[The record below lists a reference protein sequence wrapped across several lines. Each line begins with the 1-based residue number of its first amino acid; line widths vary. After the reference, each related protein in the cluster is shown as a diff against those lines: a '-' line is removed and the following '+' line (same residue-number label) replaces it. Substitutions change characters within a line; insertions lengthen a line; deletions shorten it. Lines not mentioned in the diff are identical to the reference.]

1 MIQQL
6 YFQQTVKKTSMNY
19 KNESVLISWKYT
31 KGVVF
36 TLLEANTL
44 LQPKSIKETD
54 GQPSLSADKPNTF
67 LNSLEAV
74 FAFLPQRTFFK
85 AVIQISFK

>member
-6 YFQQTVKKTSMNY
+6 YFQQTVKQTSMNY
-19 KNESVLISWKYT
+19 KNASVLISWKYK

-44 LQPKSIKETD
+44 LRHKSIKERLMGSQVSQQT
-54 GQPSLSADKPNTF
+54 
-67 LNSLEAV
+67 
-74 FAFLPQRTFFK
+74 R
-85 AVIQISFK
+85 QIHF